1 MGFMTINDK
10 ANYYSSSNGKNG
22 KQGWSEEINNELVK
36 LMSPILTPEI
46 AEEIKINRQPKET
59 FPNVIDN
66 YDEIGKETENILNP
80 IIMTK
85 QESYG
90 RSM

>member
-1 MGFMTINDK
+1 MGFMAINDK

-22 KQGWSEEINNELVK
+22 KQGWSAEINNELVK
-36 LMSPILTPEI
+36 LTLSILTPEK
-46 AEEIKINRQPKET
+46 AEEIKINMQPKET
-59 FPNVIDN
+59 FQNVIDN
-66 YDEIGKETENILNP
+66 YDEIRKETENILNP
-80 IIMTK
+80 IIITK

>member
-1 MGFMTINDK
+1 MGFMAINDK

-22 KQGWSEEINNELVK
+22 KTGWSVEINNELVK
-36 LMSPILTPEI
+36 LTSSILTPEM
-46 AEEIKINRQPKET
+46 AEEIEINMQPKET
-59 FPNVIDN
+59 FQNVIDN
-66 YDEIGKETENILNP
+66 YDEIRKETKNILNP
-80 IIMTK
+80 IKMTK